1 MNQLRMEKSFHHEK
15 KNYCEQKCRQ
25 KVLKN
30 ITVSVVPFTVKLTL
44 IILKAW
50 INLWTLGAMATFHK
64 LITTQKNNKKIYKR
78 CLNDG
83 LY

>member
-1 MNQLRMEKSFHHEK
+1 M
-15 KNYCEQKCRQ
+15 
-25 KVLKN
+25 
-30 ITVSVVPFTVKLTL
+30 VPFTVKLTL

-78 CLNDG
+78 CLNDD